1 MALFRAMMRGIWS
14 IDMSIFLTILL
25 ILLLLVLAGF
35 FVMAETSLATAS
47 RSKILTLAQEGE
59 WRAKTVSYIWNKHE
73 RFLTALLLLNKIVAI
88 VAIVVATDL
97 CVRLCG
103 GKGLIIATLL
113 MTILVVV
120 FAEILPRSYAMQKA
134 EQVAMT
140 TAPFIRVIL
149 MMMLPL
155 TVVFGWLMRR
165 LTRSFGADF
174 DKVQYSLALEE
185 LRGAWELQ
193 QHEQGHETDEDDTTR
208 HERAMMRSIL
218 DLTNVTVS
226 EVMIHRRNVD
236 MLDAE
241 MSPQEVIDR
250 ALASPYSRLPI
261 YQNDPENIVGVIH
274 GKLLTRQLRAMDG
287 QREEIDILSMVSEPW
302 FIPETTTLFDQLQSF
317 RERREH
323 FALVVDEYGAWQGIV
338 TLEDILEEIVGQI
351 DDEHDQVNH
360 AVHHEETDGEAGYV
374 VDGTMT
380 IRDLNREFDWYLPND
395 DYATVAGLILY
406 ESQIV
411 PEIGQS
417 FVFYNYRFDVLERQR
432 HQITKV
438 RITPLDQNE
447 IE

>member
-1 MALFRAMMRGIWS
+1 MSLILIPVLIILLLAFSAFLSMASTA
-14 IDMSIFLTILL
+14 FLTVSRPRILVLAQEGDWRAKSVGYILHRQDKLLSALSLLVKIINISVIVMTTDFCVGLWGGHGLWIAASIMIVTMLIVADVLPKFYALHHAEEIALATGPFIRL
-25 ILLLLVLAGF
+25 ILLLVWPVMGVVTWAIRRLLAFCG
-35 FVMAETSLATAS
+35 AD
-47 RSKILTLAQEGE
+47 
-59 WRAKTVSYIWNKHE
+59 YE
-73 RFLTALLLLNKIVAI
+73 RTKYN
-88 VAIVVATDL
+88 
-97 CVRLCG
+97 
-103 GKGLIIATLL
+103 
-113 MTILVVV
+113 TIL
-120 FAEILPRSYAMQKA
+120 EDIRSIIDMH
-134 EQVAMT
+134 
-140 TAPFIRVIL
+140 L
-149 MMMLPL
+149 
-155 TVVFGWLMRR
+155 
-165 LTRSFGADF
+165 D
-174 DKVQYSLALEE
+174 
-185 LRGAWELQ
+185 
-193 QHEQGHETDEDDTTR
+193 EQGLDGEDDDTSR

-236 MLDAE
+236 MLDADL
-241 MSPQEVIDR
+241 SAQEVIDR
-250 ALASPYSRLPI
+250 ALASPYSRIPI
-261 YQNDPENIVGVIH
+261 YQDNPENIVGVIH

-287 QREEIDILSMVSEPW
+287 QRDDIDILSLVSEPW

-323 FALVVDEYGAWQGIV
+323 FAFVVDEYGAWLGIV

-360 AVHHEETDGEAGYV
+360 TVQHDSLGQGGYV

-411 PEIGQS
+411 PDIGQS

-438 RITPLDQNE
+438 RITPLDQDE
-447 IE
+447 DE